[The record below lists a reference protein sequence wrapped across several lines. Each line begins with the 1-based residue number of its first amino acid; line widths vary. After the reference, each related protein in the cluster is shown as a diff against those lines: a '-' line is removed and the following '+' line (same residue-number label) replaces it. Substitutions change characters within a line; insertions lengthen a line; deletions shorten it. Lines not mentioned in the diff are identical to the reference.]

1 MMIGGG
7 AGGHHH
13 GPGGHRGFRGDVD
26 GLPFAGVP
34 AELRQRYDQL
44 VAEEPDVAVEELVVG
59 FPAVV
64 PPAER
69 RPFTLR
75 GFVAPYWPAM
85 LATLLLVVVETAT
98 GLVGPVLTQVAID
111 QGIGRADVAVLV
123 AAALGFVVAV
133 VANVGAGAARI
144 AFTGRVGERLLLDLR
159 LRVFTHL
166 QRLSLGWFTDERA
179 GRVMT
184 RMTSDIDALS
194 ALFHDGLVN
203 LVVQALTVVVVSVV
217 LFSYDVTLALV
228 TLAVVVPAMTG
239 ATLWFRTRSDRG
251 YGEARRRLA
260 EVLSDLQES
269 LAGIRLVAA
278 HNRQGHN
285 VERHRRVLA
294 GYRDAN
300 VYTGT
305 VGAWYSPGT
314 ELVATAGQA
323 VLLVVGGQRV
333 LRGQMSV
340 GELTAF
346 LLFLATFFAPIQ
358 QLVHLYTTYQ
368 SGQAAAAK
376 LRELLATEPAVAERA
391 DAVELGPLE
400 GEVRL
405 ESVDFTYGPA
415 APEVLHHV
423 DLAVRAGETLALV
436 GPTGSGK
443 STIAK
448 LITRLY
454 DPTGGRVLID
464 GHDLRDVTLES
475 LRRQI
480 GVVPQEPF
488 LFAGSVRDNIAFARP
503 DADTDEL
510 EEACR
515 VLGVD
520 ALVER
525 LPQGLD
531 TPVHERGSSLSSGQ
545 RQLLALARAFV
556 ARPRVLILDEATSSL
571 DLRSEAV
578 VERALD
584 VLLEGRTS
592 ILIAHRLA
600 TAMRADRIAVVDA
613 GRIVEIGSHDE
624 LLAAGGRYAGLYA
637 AWSRAARPPLG
648 LSR

>member
-7 AGGHHH
+7 GHHH
-13 GPGGHRGFRGDVD
+13 AHGSFRGNLE

-34 AELRQRYDQL
+34 SELRERYDQL
-44 VAEEPDVAVEELVVG
+44 VAEEPDFALDDAAVA
-59 FPAVV
+59 FSAVV
-64 PPAER
+64 TPAER
-69 RPFTLR
+69 EPFSLR
-75 GFVAPYWPAM
+75 RFVAPYWPSL
-85 LATLLLVVVETAT
+85 LATLLLVVIETAT

-111 QGIGRADVAVLV
+111 EGVSQGDVAMLV
-123 AAALGFVVAV
+123 AAAAGYLVAV
-133 VANVGAGAARI
+133 AANVGAGAARI

-159 LRVFTHL
+159 VRVFTHL
-166 QRLSLGWFTDERA
+166 QRLSLDWFTNERA

-184 RMTSDIDALS
+184 RMTSDVDALS

-217 LFSYDVTLALV
+217 LFSYDVTLAVV

-239 ATLWFRTRSDRG
+239 ATLWFRTRSDQG
-251 YGEARRRLA
+251 YGEVRRRLA
-260 EVLSDLQES
+260 DVLSDLQES

-278 HNRQGHN
+278 HNRQRHN
-285 VERHRRVLA
+285 VERHRKVLG

-300 VYTGT
+300 AYTGT
-305 VGAWYSPGT
+305 VGAWYSPGS
-314 ELVATAGQA
+314 ELVATVGQA

-333 LRGQMSV
+333 LRGQLSV

-376 LRELLATEPAVAERA
+376 LRELLGTRPGVAERP
-391 DAVELGPLE
+391 DAVELPPINGD
-400 GEVRL
+400 VRL
-405 ESVDFTYGPA
+405 EAVSFAYRAG
-415 APEVLHHV
+415 APVLHEV
-423 DLAVRAGETLALV
+423 DLTIPAGETLALV

-443 STIAK
+443 STVAK
-448 LITRLY
+448 LITRFY
-454 DPTGGRVLID
+454 DPTAGRVLID
-464 GHDLRDVTLES
+464 GYDVRDVKLES

-503 DADTDEL
+503 DAADAEL

-515 VLGVD
+515 LLGIDEVL
-520 ALVER
+520 ER
-525 LPQGLD
+525 LPEGLD
-531 TPVHERGSSLSSGQ
+531 TPVHERGSSLSSGE

-556 ARPRVLILDEATSSL
+556 ARPRVLVLDEATSSL

-578 VERALD
+578 VERALA
-584 VLLEGRTS
+584 VLSEGRTA

-600 TAMRADRIAVVDA
+600 TAMRADRIAVVEA

-624 LLAAGGRYAGLYA
+624 LVAAGGRYADLYA
-637 AWSRAARPPLG
+637 AWSRAASPG
-648 LSR
+648 TTVSR

>member
-1 MMIGGG
+1 
-7 AGGHHH
+7 
-13 GPGGHRGFRGDVD
+13 
-26 GLPFAGVP
+26 
-34 AELRQRYDQL
+34 
-44 VAEEPDVAVEELVVG
+44 
-59 FPAVV
+59 
-64 PPAER
+64 
-69 RPFTLR
+69 
-75 GFVAPYWPAM
+75 
-85 LATLLLVVVETAT
+85 
-98 GLVGPVLTQVAID
+98 
-111 QGIGRADVAVLV
+111 
-123 AAALGFVVAV
+123 
-133 VANVGAGAARI
+133 
-144 AFTGRVGERLLLDLR
+144 
-159 LRVFTHL
+159 
-166 QRLSLGWFTDERA
+166 
-179 GRVMT
+179 
-184 RMTSDIDALS
+184 
-194 ALFHDGLVN
+194 
-203 LVVQALTVVVVSVV
+203 
-217 LFSYDVTLALV
+217 
-228 TLAVVVPAMTG
+228 
-239 ATLWFRTRSDRG
+239 
-251 YGEARRRLA
+251 
-260 EVLSDLQES
+260 
-269 LAGIRLVAA
+269 
-278 HNRQGHN
+278 
-285 VERHRRVLA
+285 
-294 GYRDAN
+294 
-300 VYTGT
+300 
-305 VGAWYSPGT
+305 
-314 ELVATAGQA
+314 
-323 VLLVVGGQRV
+323 
-333 LRGQMSV
+333 
-340 GELTAF
+340 
-346 LLFLATFFAPIQ
+346 
-358 QLVHLYTTYQ
+358 
-368 SGQAAAAK
+368 
-376 LRELLATEPAVAERA
+376 
-391 DAVELGPLE
+391 

-464 GHDLRDVTLES
+464 GHDLRDVRLES

-503 DADTDEL
+503 DADADEL

>member
-1 MMIGGG
+1 MIGGG

-13 GPGGHRGFRGDVD
+13 HGLGGHGGFRSNVD

-34 AELRQRYDQL
+34 TELKERYDEL
-44 VAEEPDVAVEELVVG
+44 VAQEPHLPLTDAHVA
-59 FPAVV
+59 FPAAV
-64 PPAER
+64 PADER
-69 RPFTLR
+69 RSFTPR
-75 GFVAPYWPAM
+75 RFVAPHWRALLTA
-85 LATLLLVVVETAT
+85 LALVVVETAT
-98 GLVGPVLTQVAID
+98 GLVGPVLTQLAID
-111 QGIGRADVAVLV
+111 EGIGHADVGLLVLAAASYLLAV
-123 AAALGFVVAV
+123 AANA
-133 VANVGAGAARI
+133 GAGAARI

-159 LRVFTHL
+159 VRVFTHL

-179 GRVMT
+179 GRIMT

-203 LVVQALTVVVVSVV
+203 LVVQALTVVVVSGV

-228 TLAVVVPAMTG
+228 TLAVVVPSMTV
-239 ATLWFRTRSDRG
+239 ANLWFRSRSDRG
-251 YGEARRRLA
+251 YSEVRRRLA
-260 EVLSDLQES
+260 DVLADLQES
-269 LAGIRLVAA
+269 LAGIRVVAA
-278 HNRQGHN
+278 HNRQRHN
-285 VERHRRVLA
+285 VERHRRVLSR
-294 GYRDAN
+294 YRDAN
-300 VYTGT
+300 VYTAT

-314 ELVATAGQA
+314 ELVATLGQA

-346 LLFLATFFAPIQ
+346 VLFLATFFAPIQ

-368 SGQAAAAK
+368 SGQAATAK
-376 LRELLATEPAVAERA
+376 LRELLATEPGVVERD
-391 DAVELGPLE
+391 DAVELPPIE
-400 GEVRL
+400 GQIRL
-405 ESVDFTYGPA
+405 ESVSFAYRPG
-415 APEVLHHV
+415 APVLHDV
-423 DLAVRAGETLALV
+423 DLSVRPGETFALV

-448 LITRLY
+448 FVTRFH
-454 DPTGGRVLID
+454 DPIAGRVLID
-464 GHDLRDVTLES
+464 GRDVRDVTVES

-503 DADTDEL
+503 EATDAEL
-510 EEACR
+510 WEACQA
-515 VLGVD
+515 LGVD
-520 ALVER
+520 GLITS

-556 ARPRVLILDEATSSL
+556 ARPRVLVLDEATSSL

-584 VLLEGRTS
+584 VVLEGRTA

-600 TAMRADRIAVVDA
+600 TAMRADRIAVVEA
-613 GRIVEIGSHDE
+613 GRIVEIGSPVD
-624 LLAAGGRYAGLYA
+624 LVAAGGRYAVLHA
-637 AWSRAARPPLG
+637 AWSRAAAVPPARV
-648 LSR
+648 SA